1 MAKTEALKNEA
12 EGMIY
17 NGDPTKW
24 YSFEREIR
32 SWLRLHHGN
41 VGLKVWD
48 GCVGEIN
55 QRTKSTLKDEYVADI
70 KKRRGLNE
78 YKYASEANSMNNL

>member
-1 MAKTEALKNEA
+1 MAKTEASKNEA

-32 SWLRLHHGN
+32 SWLRQHYGN

-55 QRTKSTLKDEYVADI
+55 QRTKSALKDEFLADI
-70 KKRRGLNE
+70 KK
-78 YKYASEANSMNNL
+78 